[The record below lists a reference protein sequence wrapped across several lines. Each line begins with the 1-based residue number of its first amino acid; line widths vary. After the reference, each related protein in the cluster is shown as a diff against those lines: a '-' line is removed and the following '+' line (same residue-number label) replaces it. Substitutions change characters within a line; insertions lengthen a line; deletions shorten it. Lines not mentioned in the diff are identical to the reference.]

1 VPCRIAKAD
10 GGRLELELAE
20 PFHGAAPGQSAQLLR
35 GDVIVGWATI
45 TATTRPA
52 GSRR

>member
-1 VPCRIAKAD
+1 VPCRVAA
-10 GGRLELELAE
+10 GANGRLELELGE

-45 TATTRPA
+45 AA
-52 GSRR
+52 